1 VGGEEGRRRAP
12 EKSVLLEAFRRGWAS
27 VSGCVPTRVK
37 QEAQRYLD
45 CGQLRFGFVEVRCER
60 CSESRLIAFS
70 CKGRGWCPSCT
81 ARRAAETG
89 LYLATVLPRVSH
101 RQWTLSLPF
110 SVRLAVVKQ
119 PRLLKYLER
128 RLLKAIW
135 RWQRQEAKRAGH
147 GAGFSLGAGVCFT
160 QWFGSRLQLTPH
172 LHELVPEA
180 LWAAS
185 GECVELEGPRDDDV
199 ARILHRTLRQ
209 ARGDWGEQQAAWA
222 EDDFEGLQ
230 QLAIQAR
237 LPLEV
242 PSSRH
247 RRPRVAVAEGF
258 SLHADTAVHANDRV
272 GLERL
277 CRYGA
282 RGPIAECRLRKR
294 DDELYEY
301 TPKRGVTF
309 TLTATDLVR
318 RLVAL
323 APPAKSHLTSFHGV
337 YAPHAKLRGLVTA
350 APRPAEPP
358 TPVARERPAKAT
370 KSRRPRVDWATL
382 HQHTFGNDVLQCPC
396 GGRRIIKALFSTHK
410 AAEERLLAL
419 GRPPPSRHL
428 PSSTAPPQ
436 LSLAV

>member
-1 VGGEEGRRRAP
+1 MRA
-12 EKSVLLEAFRRGWAS
+12 LQRLEAHRLFVQRPRVVPLVHGAPRG
-27 VSGCVPTRVK
+27 R
-37 QEAQRYLD
+37 D
-45 CGQLRFGFVEVRCER
+45 
-60 CSESRLIAFS
+60 
-70 CKGRGWCPSCT
+70 
-81 ARRAAETG
+81 G
-89 LYLATVLPRVSH
+89 LHLATVLPRVTH

-119 PRLLKYLER
+119 PRLLKCLER

-135 RWQRQEAKRAGH
+135 RWQRQQAKSAGH
-147 GAGFSLGAGVCFT
+147 AVGFRLGAGICFT

-172 LHELVPEA
+172 LHVLVPEV
-180 LWAAS
+180 LWAES
-185 GECVELEGPRDDDV
+185 GECVELSTPRDDDV

-209 ARGDWGEQQAAWA
+209 ARSDWGELEQTWA

-230 QLAIQAR
+230 QQAIEAR
-237 LPLEV
+237 LPLEM
-242 PSSRH
+242 PPSRH
-247 RRPRVAVAEGF
+247 RRLRVAVAEGF
-258 SLHADTAVHANDRV
+258 SLHADTAVHGNDRV

-282 RGPIAECRLRKR
+282 RGPIAECRLRKI

-309 TLTATDLVR
+309 TLTAKDLVR

-337 YAPHAKLRGLVTA
+337 YAPHAKLRHLVTGA
-350 APRPAEPP
+350 NTPLEPP
-358 TPVARERPAKAT
+358 TPVATPRPAKAT

-382 HQHTFGNDVLQCPC
+382 HQHTFGNDVLRCPC
-396 GGRRIIKALFSTHK
+396 GGRRTIKALFSTHK
-410 AAEERLLAL
+410 AAEERLTAL
-419 GRPPPSRHL
+419 GRPPHSRLL
-428 PSSTAPPQ
+428 PSAKDPPQ

>member
-1 VGGEEGRRRAP
+1 MGGEEGRRRAP
-12 EKSVLLEAFRRGWAS
+12 EKSVLQEAFRRGWAS

-45 CGQLRFGFVEVRCER
+45 CGQLRFGFVEVKCER
-60 CSESRLIAFS
+60 CSESKLIAFS

-81 ARRAAETG
+81 ARRATETG
-89 LYLATVLPRVSH
+89 LHLATVLPRVSH

-147 GAGFSLGAGVCFT
+147 GAAFSLGAGICFT

-172 LHELVPEA
+172 LHVLVPEA
-180 LWAAS
+180 LWADS
-185 GECVELEGPRDDDV
+185 GELVELDAPRGDDV
-199 ARILHRTLRQ
+199 AKSLHRALRQ
-209 ARGDWGEQQAAWA
+209 AKADWGELSAAWA
-222 EDDFEGLQ
+222 EDDFEELQ
-230 QLAIQAR
+230 HQAIQAR
-237 LPLEV
+237 LALEV
-242 PSSRH
+242 PPSRH
-247 RRPRVAVAEGF
+247 RRQRVAIAQGF

-282 RGPIAECRLRKR
+282 RGPIAECRLRKLA
-294 DDELYEY
+294 DELYEY

-309 TLTATDLVR
+309 TLTANDLVR

-323 APPAKSHLTSFHGV
+323 TPPPKSHLTSFNGV
-337 YAPHAKLRGLVTA
+337 YAPHAKLRSLVTVPPA
-350 APRPAEPP
+350 PVESPTPLATPRPA
-358 TPVARERPAKAT
+358 RAT
-370 KSRRPRVDWATL
+370 ESRRPRVDWATL

-396 GGRRIIKALFSTHK
+396 GGRRIIKTLFSTHK
-410 AAEERLLAL
+410 AAEERLIAL
-419 GRPPPSRHL
+419 GRPPPSRFL

-436 LSLAV
+436 LRLAM